1 MNEMA
6 NARIHTD
13 TPPRLRTAKGG
24 AHLTQR
30 SRPVG
35 KDSLADEYVNI
46 AKNLLTN
53 LFNLLTVE
61 LVSSGTILN
70 E

>member
-13 TPPRLRTAKGG
+13 TPPRLRTAKVG

-35 KDSLADEYVNI
+35 KDSLADESVNI